1 MDLKRFNVTASDIGR
16 VALVAAANVA
26 LIYGIRWVVK
36 NLDPARREREK
47 TEKQAVLHLNRLG
60 LKHLKLSEH
69 ELAIAADLVD
79 TTALRFSWSSI
90 GGLDS
95 VIEQLK
101 DNIILPLSRRDL
113 FVGSSLL
120 APPRG
125 VLLYG
130 PPGCG
135 KTLLAKALAKEAHCH
150 FINLQLASLADKWY
164 GESQK
169 LAAAV
174 FSLALKLQPVVVFI
188 DEIDAFLRSR
198 QTSDHETT
206 AMMKAQFMSLWDGL
220 ESDPSAL
227 IVVVGATNRPQDVDV
242 AIMRRMPLRFHVNL
256 PTAKERLEILKV
268 ILAQERLTDDVDLHH
283 VAEHTER
290 YTGSDLK
297 ELCRNA
303 ALNCVR
309 DSLRNEDSAQGTPVD
324 GDSPEGSKI
333 RPIRMA
339 DLDGGLKGINQS
351 SVAST
356 LLGLTLDGSSI
367 S

>member
-1 MDLKRFNVTASDIGR
+1 MKTKFSVTAYDIGR

-26 LIYGIRWVVK
+26 LVYGIRWVLR

-47 TEKQAVLHLNRLG
+47 AEKQAVQLLAKLRLT
-60 LKHLKLSEH
+60 HLKLSEH
-69 ELAIAADLVD
+69 ELAVAADLVD
-79 TTALRFSWSSI
+79 TTALKFSWSAI
-90 GGLDS
+90 GGLES

-101 DNIILPLSRRDL
+101 DNVILPLSRRDL
-113 FVGSSLL
+113 FIGSPLL
-120 APPRG
+120 SPPRG

-135 KTLLAKALAKEAHCH
+135 KTLLAKVLAKEAGCN
-150 FINLQLASLADKWY
+150 FINLQLSSLADKWY

-174 FSLALKLQPVVVFI
+174 FSLAMKLQPVVVFI

-220 ESDPSAL
+220 DSDSSAR
-227 IVVVGATNRPQDVDV
+227 IVIIGATNRPQDVDL
-242 AIMRRMPLRFHVNL
+242 AILRRMPLRFAVNL
-256 PTAKERLEILKV
+256 PTTSERWTILKV
-268 ILAQERLTDDVDLHH
+268 ILADQELDDDVDLKR
-283 VAEHTER
+283 VAEYTEG

-303 ALNCVR
+303 ALSCVK
-309 DSLRNEDSAQGTPVD
+309 DTLKNECALNETPVD
-324 GDSPEGSKI
+324 ADTTDSTRI
-333 RPIRMA
+333 RPIRMS
-339 DLDGGLKGINQS
+339 DLEVGLQCQRQQS
-351 SVAST
+351 LVT
-356 LLGLTLDGSSI
+356 VTSI
-367 S
+367 